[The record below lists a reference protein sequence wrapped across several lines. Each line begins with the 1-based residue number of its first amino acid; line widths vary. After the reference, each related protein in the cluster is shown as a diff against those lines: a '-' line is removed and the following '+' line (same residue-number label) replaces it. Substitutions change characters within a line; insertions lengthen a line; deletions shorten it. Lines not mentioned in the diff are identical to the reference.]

1 MFWILFCF
9 NQVILRLYF
18 ITIIIV
24 VVISILIILLL
35 TKLLLT
41 LSFEIFIL

>member
-1 MFWILFCF
+1 MFSIFYCF